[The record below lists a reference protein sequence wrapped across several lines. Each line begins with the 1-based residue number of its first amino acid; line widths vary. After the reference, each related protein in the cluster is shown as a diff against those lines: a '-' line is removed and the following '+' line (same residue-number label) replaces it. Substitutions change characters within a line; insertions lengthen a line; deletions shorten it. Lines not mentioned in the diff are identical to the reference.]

1 LKVKII
7 NKPFLGIIS
16 ATRISSKRRRA
27 MVSRLPIRF
36 AFFAISAI
44 LLLSGFL
51 AIHSNQSAWAGTFP
65 GPNGQIAF
73 SSNRDGNFE
82 IYTMSEDGSDETGLR
97 EDAANDFDP
106 SWSPD
111 GDKIAFVSDRDSTGD
126 IDEPGDIT
134 AICSMNAD
142 DGSDVTR
149 LTDNDADDREPD
161 WGTNTSTPGDDDDGD
176 DDKNKHDSKKKHHDD
191 NAKKKH

>member
-1 LKVKII
+1 
-7 NKPFLGIIS
+7 
-16 ATRISSKRRRA
+16 
-27 MVSRLPIRF
+27 
-36 AFFAISAI
+36 
-44 LLLSGFL
+44 
-51 AIHSNQSAWAGTFP
+51 
-65 GPNGQIAF
+65 
-73 SSNRDGNFE
+73 
-82 IYTMSEDGSDETGLR
+82 MSEDGSDETGLR

-161 WGTNTSTPGDDDDGD
+161 WGTNTSTPGDDDD
-176 DDKNKHDSKKKHHDD
+176 KNKHDSKKKHHDD